1 MAHPFSRIIMPIHD
15 LGLRSRDGHRMSA
28 SDKKNAVE
36 IIESFEKVAFSVDRG
51 PPSAAIEVIDD
62 LAEYCKGG
70 GLRERGNP
78 SYVCEH
84 WYTRLASALTHI
96 FTAPGI
102 TLTEK
107 LLDDI
112 CRRKSSLTYIFA
124 ASGYRNM
131 KHLTARLTEKQ
142 GSRLNI
148 DRERGAI
155 LLALLGLDDLN
166 GELIDLALAQSP
178 RILLKLMLG
187 WLNQR
192 AVLSP
197 VGEENRTKLLQAGAL
212 ISDVEITDADIG
224 AVVQAWMYCSYA
236 DTPTKHDI
244 KRHLN
249 KLLTNRMLSAGICPA
264 PVTHTKKKRPKLM
277 VIHERFNT
285 RHAMYRCWAPSI
297 RALRDHFDLIAL
309 SEDEYID
316 PESEELFDKVIQF
329 TSAGTPVSMLAE
341 MVQAE
346 TPDMIYYPSIGM
358 SHWTIM
364 LAQLRLAPIQVM
376 THGHPATSMLPTID
390 YAYVFEMQGDLAAI
404 HSEKIL
410 VGNKQIYFEAH
421 TDLPEELPPLSTATD
436 REVRVAVNSKVMKL
450 SHRLITICQKLV
462 READVP
468 VRFSFFPGERFLF
481 NDGLWPAIQSYLPT
495 ADVFPTLKYEPFIR
509 ELAKCDIAL
518 AAFPFGNT
526 NSTVDTCLLTLPTVA
541 HFGPEGPA
549 QTDRLILES
558 IGAPDW
564 LVCQSDDEYFS
575 TALQLINQ
583 PDLRQSVRD
592 QLASL
597 NIREQFFANERD
609 VQSNPFAPLM
619 WYVYENHAALQASEA
634 RVFHYKDLLG

>member
-1 MAHPFSRIIMPIHD
+1 MPVP
-15 LGLRSRDGHRMSA
+15 
-28 SDKKNAVE
+28 DKQTPE
-36 IIESFEKVAFSVDRG
+36 QIIESFEKIAFSEERG
-51 PPSAAIEVIDD
+51 PPSAAIQVIDD
-62 LAEYCKGG
+62 FADYCKGG

-84 WYTRLASALTHI
+84 WYTRLASALTHV

-124 ASGYRNM
+124 ASGFRNM
-131 KHLTARLTEKQ
+131 KHLTPRLTEKK
-142 GSRLNI
+142 GSTLNI
-148 DRERGAI
+148 NRERGAI

-166 GELIDLALAQSP
+166 GQLIDVALAQSP

-192 AVLSP
+192 AVLTS

-212 ISDVEITDADIG
+212 ISDVEITDADIA

-236 DTPTKHDI
+236 DTPKKHDI
-244 KRHLN
+244 KKHLN
-249 KLLTNRMLSAGICPA
+249 KLLINRMVSAGISPA
-264 PVTHTKKKRPKLM
+264 PVNYKKKKRPTLM

-297 RALRDHFDLIAL
+297 SALRDHFNLIAV

-316 PESEELFDKVIQF
+316 PESEEIFDKVIKF
-329 TSAGTPVSMLAE
+329 TSSGTPVSMLVDLVE
-341 MVQAE
+341 AE

-390 YAYVFEMQGDLAAI
+390 YAYLFEMQGDLAAI

-421 TDLPEELPPLSTATD
+421 ADLPDVLPPLSTATE

-462 READVP
+462 KEADVP

-495 ADVFPTLKYEPFIR
+495 ADVFPTLSYEPFIR
-509 ELAKCDIAL
+509 ELARCDLAL

-526 NSTVDTCLLTLPTVA
+526 NSTVDTCLLALPTVA
-541 HFGPEGPA
+541 NFGPEGPA
-549 QTDRLILES
+549 QTDQLILES

-564 LVCQSDDEYFS
+564 LICRSDDEYFA
-575 TALQLINQ
+575 TALKLINQ

-592 QLASL
+592 QLAGL
-597 NIREQFFANERD
+597 NIREQFFAHKRD
-609 VQSNPFAPLM
+609 VESNPFAPLM
-619 WYVYENHAALQASEA
+619 WYVFENHAALQASEA
-634 RVFHYKDLLG
+634 RVFHYEDLLGS